1 MAGKKVSLKDFSAEL
16 GISVS
21 TVSRALKN
29 HPDISQEVKQKVNSL
44 AKKWNYQTS
53 TFSIGFKNPATKT
66 IGVVVPDIVRFFYSS
81 IISGI
86 ESFAKDN
93 GYFIVIANSRE
104 SFEKEK
110 ECIQNLIRLNV
121 DGIIVCLS
129 QETSDYSHFDLVRHK
144 DIPLVF
150 FDRVCRTNEFSSVIA
165 DNADAAKE
173 IVNHLHKSGAKRIAH
188 IAGPKN
194 LNITK
199 ERIAGYLMS
208 LNDNELEFDKDL
220 LIYCDLSRQDA
231 IKSINK
237 LLSSPKVP
245 DAIFCVNDTVAYVAM
260 KEIKNKGLRIPD
272 DIALVGFNDEFH
284 STIVEP
290 TLTTVLHP
298 TDEMGKET
306 ARLLIEQIESGQP
319 HAPRQIV
326 MKTSIVIRESSIK
339 NKL

>member
-1 MAGKKVSLKDFSAEL
+1 MSRKKVSLKDFAAEL

-29 HPDISQEVKQKVNSL
+29 HPDISQEVKQKVNAL
-44 AKKWNYQTS
+44 ARKWGYHINT
-53 TFSIGFKNPATKT
+53 TSIGFKNPATKT
-66 IGVVVPDIVRFFYSS
+66 IGVIVPDIVRYFYSS

-86 ESFAKDN
+86 ENFAKEN
-93 GYFIVIANSRE
+93 GYFIVIANSHE
-104 SFEKEK
+104 NYEKEI
-110 ECIQNLIRLNV
+110 ECVQNLIKLNV
-121 DGIIVCLS
+121 DGIIVCLT
-129 QETSDYSHFDLVRHK
+129 QETTDYKHFDLARQK

-165 DNADAAKE
+165 DNSEAAKE
-173 IVNHLHKSGAKRIAH
+173 IVNHLHQSGSNKIAH
-188 IAGPKN
+188 IAGPKS

-208 LNDNELEFDKDL
+208 LNDNELTFDKNML
-220 LIYCDLSRQDA
+220 LYCDLTHKSA
-231 IKSINK
+231 ISAVDK
-237 LLSSPKVP
+237 LFSSSSVP

-260 KEIKNKGLRIPD
+260 KEIKKRGLRIPD
-272 DIALVGFNDEFH
+272 DIALTGFNDEFH

-290 TLTTVLHP
+290 SLTTVLHP

-306 ARLLIEQIESGQP
+306 ARLLISQIESAQP

-326 MKTSIVIRESSIK
+326 MKTKIVIRESSIK